1 MSAPITGPRVVARSA
16 LAFLLTALIV
26 TFLHAQ
32 APAPVGRGAGGQAPA
47 GQGRGRGPQQSPAS
61 QKPPQTVTA
70 QTYPAELVQRGQTLF
85 AANCGFCH
93 GRDAM
98 GGETGPDLTRS
109 ALVAEDVR
117 GDKIIP
123 LAHTGRVDKGMPP
136 STLPDADLAAI
147 VAFIHDAKVKAES
160 LEGNRRTVDPAD
172 LQTGN
177 AQAGQQYF
185 DGPGGCAKC
194 HSATGDLAGLAT
206 RLQGL
211 QLFQRMLYP
220 GGRGR
225 GGASRTTPVATIR
238 LPSGETITGKVAY
251 KDEFSIAITDGSGY
265 YRSWST
271 SKVKVT
277 VENPLDAHIAQLG
290 KYTNDDL
297 HNVLAYLQTL
307 K

>member
-1 MSAPITGPRVVARSA
+1 MTPRLAARGAIVSLLSISVVVLS
-16 LAFLLTALIV
+16 
-26 TFLHAQ
+26 HAQ
-32 APAPVGRGAGGQAPA
+32 APVQQAPPAGAQPPAGGRGAGGQ
-47 GQGRGRGPQQSPAS
+47 GGGRQQSPAS

-70 QTYPAELVQRGQTLF
+70 QTYPPELVQRGQGLF
-85 AANCGFCH
+85 VANCGFCH

-109 ALVAEDVR
+109 TLVAEDVR
-117 GDKIIP
+117 GDKIAP
-123 LAHTGRVDKGMPP
+123 LVKTGRVDKGMPP
-136 STLPDADLAAI
+136 VNLPDADIAAI
-147 VAFIHDAKVKAES
+147 VAFIHDTKARAES
-160 LEGNRRTVDPAD
+160 LEGNRRTVEVAD

-185 DGPGGCAKC
+185 NGAGGCAKC
-194 HSATGDLAGLAT
+194 HSPTGDFAGLAN

-225 GGASRTTPVATIR
+225 GGAPVATIK
-238 LPSGETITGKVAY
+238 LPSGESLTGKVAY
-251 KDEFSIAITDGSGY
+251 RDEFTIAITDPAGY
-265 YRSWST
+265 YRSWPM

-277 VENPLDAHIAQLG
+277 VADPLEAHIAQLG

>member
-1 MSAPITGPRVVARSA
+1 MTPTPSLIRVAARIAAAVLFS
-16 LAFLLTALIV
+16 FLLVIILR
-26 TFLHAQ
+26 AQ
-32 APAPVGRGAGGQAPA
+32 APQPAAPA
-47 GQGRGRGPQQSPAS
+47 GGRGGQGGGGATQQSPAS
-61 QKPPQTVTA
+61 QRPPQTVTA
-70 QTYPAELVQRGQTLF
+70 QTYAPELVQRGQTLF
-85 AANCGFCH
+85 ASTCGFCH

-109 ALVAEDVR
+109 IVVAEDNR

-123 LAHTGRVDKGMPP
+123 VVRNGRVDKGMPP
-136 STLPDADLAAI
+136 QNLPDADLEAI
-147 VAFIHDAKVKAES
+147 VAFIHDAKAKADS
-160 LEGNRRTVDPAD
+160 NEGNRRTVDVAD

-177 AQAGQQYF
+177 AQLGQQYF
-185 DGPGGCAKC
+185 NGAGGCSKC
-194 HSATGDLAGLAT
+194 HSPTGDFAGLAG
-206 RLQGL
+206 RIQGL

-225 GGASRTTPVATIR
+225 GGAPPAMPTATIR

-251 KDEFSIAITDGSGY
+251 RDEFTIAITDAAGY
-265 YRSWST
+265 YRSWQT

-277 VENPLDAHIAQLG
+277 IDNPLDAHIAQLP